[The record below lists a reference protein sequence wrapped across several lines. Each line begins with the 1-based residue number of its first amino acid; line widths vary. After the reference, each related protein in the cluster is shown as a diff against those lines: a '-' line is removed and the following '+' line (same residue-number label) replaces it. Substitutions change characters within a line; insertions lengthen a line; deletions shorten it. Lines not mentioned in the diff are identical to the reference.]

1 MTYLELFPFCFSYTR
16 ACRSD
21 RSETFLL
28 LREITRRPSSRIDP
42 DRIEEKRKWLRESVK
57 SILQK
62 KEKGRGGI
70 FICSKKGANFRGG
83 TNSRA
88 TNSLRESFNR
98 VWFHRERSR
107 KRARERERESTGSSS
122 RFYIRPFL
130 LSFSFHPVHISDVK
144 RRFAT
149 ADRTPRCNQ

>member
-1 MTYLELFPFCFSYTR
+1 MAALVTVMTYLELFPFCFSYTR

-70 FICSKKGANFRGG
+70 FICSKKGANFRGE

-107 KRARERERESTGSSS
+107 KGARERERKHGFFFSLLYSSVS
-122 RFYIRPFL
+122 SL
-130 LSFSFHPVHISDVK
+130 LLVSSGAH
-144 RRFAT
+144 
-149 ADRTPRCNQ
+149 

>member
-1 MTYLELFPFCFSYTR
+1 MV
-16 ACRSD
+16 A
-21 RSETFLL
+21 
-28 LREITRRPSSRIDP
+28 
-42 DRIEEKRKWLRESVK
+42 SVK
-57 SILQK
+57 SK
-62 KEKGRGGI
+62 SCKEEKGRGGI

-107 KRARERERESTGSSS
+107 KRARERERESTASSSSS